1 MTYTIDSDN
10 NIVAGAETGENA
22 QQFSTQQEL
31 AKLAAE
37 WPMSRL
43 LDVWNSFA
51 GVAPFDNLRPV
62 KKFQTREI
70 AVNRIWAA
78 ISRLDKATA
87 PKAEPEAEAH
97 KPEAK
102 ASRAAKKERAKPAK
116 KQAARKRAPRNSAKA
131 GLTYEREYKGKKYV
145 LRSVE
150 QDGKIAFKLRGGE
163 SYDSLTAAAKGVTEY
178 PSISGPAFWGEGMK
192 GTGAGE

>member
-1 MTYTIDSDN
+1 M
-10 NIVAGAETGENA
+10 
-22 QQFSTQQEL
+22 
-31 AKLAAE
+31 
-37 WPMSRL
+37 
-43 LDVWNSFA
+43 
-51 GVAPFDNLRPV
+51 
-62 KKFQTREI
+62 
-70 AVNRIWAA
+70 NRIWAA

-87 PKAEPEAEAH
+87 PKPEPEAEAP

-102 ASRAAKKERAKPAK
+102 ASRAAKKEPAKPAK

-150 QDGKIAFKLRGGE
+150 QDGKIAFKLRGRE
-163 SYDSLTAAAKGVTEY
+163 SYSSLTAVAKAITGY
-178 PSISGPAFWGEGMK
+178 PSISGVEFWGEGVK